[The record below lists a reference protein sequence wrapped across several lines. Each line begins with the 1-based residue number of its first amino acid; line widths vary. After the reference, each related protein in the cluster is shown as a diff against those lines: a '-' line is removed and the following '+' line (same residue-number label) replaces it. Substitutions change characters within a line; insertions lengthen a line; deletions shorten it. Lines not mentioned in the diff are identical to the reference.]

1 MKKTTINMS
10 RLRKNIPLLIMLIP
24 VVAYYIIFKYAPMGG
39 LVIAFEDYNFSKG
52 MFGSDW
58 VGLDN
63 FRMLFRGTN
72 TLNIIKNTLVL
83 SVLRLVFSFPCPII
97 LALLLNEVRSSAYK
111 RVLQTFLYIPHFFSW
126 VIVGGIVTTIFAQDN
141 GFINNIL
148 TAITGGDPYPFLYRE
163 NSWRAVFVGSGIWK
177 EMGFNS
183 IIYLS
188 ALASI
193 DPALYESAVIDGA
206 NKWNQ
211 IWHITLPGIKSI
223 IFMQLILST
232 GSVMSVG
239 FDQIYMLQNN
249 AVLQISDV
257 VSTYVYRIG
266 LKGAQFSLSTAMGL
280 FDSLI
285 ALILVTLSN
294 RIAKVFDENLW

>member
-1 MKKTTINMS
+1 MS